1 MRGLV
6 AILFAVSACASAG
19 LPGTGGDDDDG
30 NNPTSPDSAVPTPDA
45 PPACSDDDSDGVC
58 NALDKCAGHP
68 DGVDADGD
76 TIADG
81 CDRCAGADDR
91 VDVNTNTVPDCVEV
105 QTRTINLKAVG
116 TNLWRGWHSTAGGHT
131 TDNDNTLTGVYNSGT
146 YNSYYVFTLSGFT
159 SSVITNVTLEMQLEM
174 FNSTDAN
181 ETFSVWDVS
190 TPASTLETTAGT
202 AATVSDLQTGAQYAM
217 STVTSAQVNSI
228 LSIPL
233 SAQAATDAKAQLGG
247 DFVVGMH
254 LDTPPGYIRFG
265 HTGSTATPTV
275 IRIVVTYLP

>member
-1 MRGLV
+1 MRGLT

-19 LPGTGGDDDDG
+19 LPGTGDDDDDG
-30 NNPTSPDSAVPTPDA
+30 HNMTGPDGSVAMPDA
-45 PPACSDDDSDGVC
+45 PPSCSDDDSDGVC

-68 DGVDADGD
+68 DSLDTDAD

-91 VDVNTNTVPDCVEV
+91 IDVNTNTVPDCVEV

-116 TNLWRGWHSTAGGHT
+116 TNLWRGWHASTGGHT
-131 TDNDNTLTGVYNSGT
+131 TDNDNTLTGVYNGAT

-159 SSVITNVTLEMQLEM
+159 AGVITNVTLEMQLEM
-174 FNSTDAN
+174 FNSTDAS
-181 ETFSVWDVS
+181 ETFSVWDVTTAS
-190 TPASTLETTAGT
+190 STLETTGGT
-202 AATVSDLQTGAQYAM
+202 AATVADLQSGAQYA
-217 STVTSAQVNSI
+217 TTTATNAQVNSI

-233 SAQAATDAKAQLGG
+233 SAQAATDAKAKVGS

-275 IRIVVTYLP
+275 IRVVVTYLP